1 VARDRPVPRRD
12 HFRQSPS
19 GGRSKGAKAIWRNL
33 RASSRLEFSGTGFM
47 ANPFEFLQQV
57 RSEATKVTW
66 PTRRETLITTAL
78 VVLMVIVASIFFIAV
93 DQTIRIVL
101 GFILSLGR

>member
-1 VARDRPVPRRD
+1 
-12 HFRQSPS
+12 
-19 GGRSKGAKAIWRNL
+19 
-33 RASSRLEFSGTGFM
+33 M